1 MLKVY
6 HSIYYLTR
14 EHLEM
19 TIFSQSPRD
28 RVLWELVSHNG
39 RMRMRSLHRA
49 VDIELA
55 DLNIVLADLEKEGW
69 IRRTVRKN
77 VELISLLDW

>member
-1 MLKVY
+1 
-6 HSIYYLTR
+6 
-14 EHLEM
+14 M
-19 TIFSQSPRD
+19 TSLSQSPRD
-28 RVLWELVSHNG
+28 RILWELVSHNG
-39 RMRMRSLHRA
+39 RMRMKSLHHA

-77 VELISLLDW
+77 EELISLLDW

>member
-1 MLKVY
+1 
-6 HSIYYLTR
+6 
-14 EHLEM
+14 
-19 TIFSQSPRD
+19 
-28 RVLWELVSHNG
+28 
-39 RMRMRSLHRA
+39 MRSLHRA